1 MSKKDNKHVKVMV
14 VAPKDG
20 EFSEL
25 YTLSYKEMYNLV
37 GKFIKKAIPI
47 KGTELTII
55 QGRGNRVST
64 PKVPYILMNIVDE
77 NRLSSNESYYRG
89 RHKIFRS
96 RSQITMTLMF
106 VGNEYV
112 PALQMAKSFIVR
124 FNDSWAS
131 DQFEQYKVPFF
142 PLYSDE
148 VTIESSFVNAE
159 DQYEDVCSV
168 DVYFEYHPE
177 FGVCEGSA
185 KEIIMNVNRFNE

>member
-1 MSKKDNKHVKVMV
+1 
-14 VAPKDG
+14 
-20 EFSEL
+20 
-25 YTLSYKEMYNLV
+25 
-37 GKFIKKAIPI
+37 
-47 KGTELTII
+47 
-55 QGRGNRVST
+55 
-64 PKVPYILMNIVDE
+64 
-77 NRLSSNESYYRG
+77 
-89 RHKIFRS
+89 
-96 RSQITMTLMF
+96 MF